1 MKGSKKGVL
10 FILAAGIMWGTSGI
24 FFNLLT
30 PYGFSPLQMTAMRGV
45 IAAICMSIFLL
56 LSDKSLFRINKK
68 EIFLVIGSGICM
80 FLAAYFYYF
89 AIKASSVSTAVI
101 LMYTAPV
108 FVLAYAV
115 AFLGEKLNIIKA
127 FSIAFMII
135 GCALVSG
142 VVGGIKLSFA
152 GVALG
157 LSAGITYS
165 GYNIFTKI
173 QMMHKVN
180 SKTSSVYSFIVM
192 ALISLCFCNPPQ
204 MVQITA
210 QKPLIIIPLIIGI
223 GVCTCVLPYF
233 LYSTALKK
241 IPAGTATALGI
252 IEPMAATVFS
262 VAIFGEKLS
271 VFSAIGIVLIL
282 CSCVA
287 LSKSE

>member
-1 MKGSKKGVL
+1 MDKKSLLLIVL
-10 FILAAGIMWGTSGI
+10 SGILWGTSGI

-45 IAAICMSIFLL
+45 VAAISMSVFLL
-56 LSDKSLFRINKK
+56 ISDRKCFRINKK
-68 EIFLVIGSGICM
+68 EIFLVLGSGICM

-271 VFSAIGIVLIL
+271 VFSAIGIILIL
-282 CSCVA
+282 GSCVA